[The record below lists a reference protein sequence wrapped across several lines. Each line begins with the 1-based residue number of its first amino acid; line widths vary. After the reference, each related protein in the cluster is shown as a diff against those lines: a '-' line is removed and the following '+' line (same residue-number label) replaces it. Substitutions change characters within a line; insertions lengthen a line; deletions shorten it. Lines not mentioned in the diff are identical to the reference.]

1 MMNTVQSVLPTALT
15 RPFRLLL
22 IRGVHVVDKHRHS
35 YRPAP
40 KGFLPN
46 WVLVVLAACAVAIS
60 GLAHSIF

>member
-1 MMNTVQSVLPTALT
+1 M
-15 RPFRLLL
+15 LL

-40 KGFLPN
+40 KGSLPN
-46 WVLVVLAACAVAIS
+46 WVLVVLAACAFAVS